1 MKLISCHIA
10 NFGRLHDLDL
20 SFTDGLNTCLKENGA
35 GKSTLAAFIRVM
47 FYGLSGERKTE
58 ESENDRKR
66 YSPWQG
72 GVFGGQLTFTTRGKS
87 YRIERV
93 FGDRKSQDRFTLY
106 DAETNLIS
114 QAYTENIGA
123 ELFQMDEE
131 SFRNTIFIGQ
141 QAAASSVTSDIHA
154 KIGNVEKDADDMGQ
168 YARVSD
174 RLRDEINAISPNR
187 RTGSIFRLSL
197 AIEKLEGELRPQREL
212 EVRMER
218 AGSTLCKA
226 REQKLRLSREIE
238 EIQRR
243 IRTLSRYQ
251 DLASEKAQYDR
262 ILEDIEELGAELN
275 AGLERSFNGA
285 APEMSE
291 EDKLRQA
298 SIELN
303 RLMQTFEHEFPTE
316 EDLQRTEKELLRIRF
331 LNERELKLLK
341 EYKGSTVKKFPVYR
355 LLAGLLLAMAGIV
368 LLVLSARPMPGAVI
382 LGMGI
387 AVTLIG
393 AVFHPASGVNE
404 EISERETRISHE
416 IARLNGDV
424 NRFLGGFYPDFD
436 YPGSEQEELETGDT
450 GEDEP
455 DRKHPNRFVLLR
467 KLGRDLIRYHR
478 LSDLKECEEKL
489 SRKIKDKASF
499 ERSHDVSCYAGLQ
512 KPAGEIE
519 SLAGLSRLLATTT
532 EQLNHAADVIRAAGG
547 EITELQQRFTE
558 LSEKERTY
566 QAKKRELSEL
576 EKRYALL
583 VLTRDHLAAA
593 KEKFSGAYMEPLMQ
607 AFQKYYKLMTG
618 SENVPYRMDAD
629 YKLILVSDGASHTTS
644 ILSDGYQDLVSIC
657 QRMAWIEAMYPEE
670 HPFILLDDP
679 FVNLD
684 EDKLRRAIHF
694 LNGIA
699 GEYQILYFTC
709 HESRQ

>member
-20 SFTDGLNTCLKENGA
+20 SFTDGLNTYLKENGA

-66 YSPWQG
+66 YMPWQG
-72 GVFGGQLTFTTRGKS
+72 GVFGGQLTFTTRTKS

-93 FGDRKSQDRFTLY
+93 FGERKSQDRFTLY
-106 DAETNLIS
+106 NAETNLAS
-114 QAYTENIGA
+114 QDYTENIGA

-141 QAAASSVTSDIHA
+141 QAVASSVTSDIHA
-154 KIGNVEKDADDMGQ
+154 KIGNVEADADDMGQ
-168 YARVSD
+168 YARVSAK
-174 RLRDEINAISPNR
+174 LRDEINAVSPNR
-187 RTGSIFRLSL
+187 RTGSIFRLRL
-197 AIEKLEGELRPQREL
+197 ELEKLEGELKPQKEL
-212 EVRMER
+212 EARMEH

-226 REQKLRLSREIE
+226 REQSIKLSRDIE

-243 IRTLSRYQ
+243 FQALSRYQ

-262 ILEDIEELGAELN
+262 IREEIEELRAELE
-275 AGLERSFNGA
+275 ADLERCFSGA
-285 APEMSE
+285 DSEMSE

-303 RLMQTFEHEFPTE
+303 RLTQTFEHGFPTE
-316 EDLQRTEKELLRIRF
+316 EDLQRTEKELLRVRF
-331 LNERELKLLK
+331 LNERELKLLQ
-341 EYKGSTVKKFPVYR
+341 EYKHSPGKKLSIYR
-355 LLAGLLLAMAGIV
+355 LLPGVLLVMAGIV
-368 LLVLSARPMPGAVI
+368 LLVLTSQPMPGALV
-382 LGMGI
+382 LGIGI
-387 AVTLIG
+387 VSMLLG
-393 AVFHPASGVNE
+393 AASHPASGVNE
-404 EISERETRISHE
+404 DISERETRISHE
-416 IARLNGDV
+416 IARLNGKV

-436 YPGSEQEELETGDT
+436 YPGAEQEELETGDT
-450 GEDEP
+450 GEDELE
-455 DRKHPNRFVLLR
+455 RRHPNRFVLLR

-478 LSDLKECEEKL
+478 LSDLNVCEQKL
-489 SRKIKDKASF
+489 YQKTRERDSF
-499 ERSHDVSCYAGLQ
+499 EGSHDVSRYAGLK
-512 KPAGEIE
+512 KPAGETE
-519 SLAGLSRLLATTT
+519 SLAGLSRILTATT
-532 EQLNHAADVIRAAGG
+532 EQRNHAADVIRATGG
-547 EITELQQRFTE
+547 EITELQQRLTE

-566 QAKKRELSEL
+566 QAKKGELSEL

-607 AFQKYYKLMTG
+607 AFRKYYQMMTG
-618 SENVPYRMDAD
+618 SEDVPYRMDAD
-629 YKLILVSDGASHTTS
+629 YNLILVSDGASHTTS
-644 ILSDGYQDLVSIC
+644 TLSDGCQDLVSIC
-657 QRMAWIEAMYPEE
+657 RRMAWIEAMYPEE

-684 EDKLRRAIHF
+684 EDKLRRAIRF
-694 LNGIA
+694 LNCIA
-699 GEYQILYFTC
+699 EEYQILYFTC
-709 HESRQ
+709 HESRR